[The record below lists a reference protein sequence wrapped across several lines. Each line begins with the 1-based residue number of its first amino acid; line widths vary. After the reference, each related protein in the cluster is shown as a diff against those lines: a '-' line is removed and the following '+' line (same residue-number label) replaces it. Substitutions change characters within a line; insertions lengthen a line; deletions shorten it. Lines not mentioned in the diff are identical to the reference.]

1 MWECDYAREPVDYR
15 LFWLKMLKKIWIL
28 PVSALAG
35 FVLIGAV
42 YYMSKLC
49 FGNGRTYQAETM
61 YYIDF
66 TLDSAGDYTYL
77 NQYTWGEVVKTDF
90 FVDYLEEG
98 FGGAVSREAIMEASY
113 AGVESDVRYL
123 YTRYKSRD
131 REQALKG
138 DKLLE
143 EAVVAYGEAQKEFNS
158 ITVIKAATEAKDVSN
173 IRLLTAAVLG
183 ACVGLFAAVVVLLV
197 RETVDTSIYVPATL
211 EKRYHVPAL
220 GAASMNEYEANC
232 KAILVGFGKVCVV
245 PGDESIDASEVKVYT
260 NPAAI
265 PCANPIVDPR
275 EIEMLK
281 DAECVVVAVKAGAH
295 NGKRLERTLEELGR
309 INAHVAAFVLVDEDE
324 KLIKKYYSK

>member
-183 ACVGLFAAVVVLLV
+183 ACVGLFAAVVVLFV

-232 KAILVGFGKVCVV
+232 KAILGGFGKVCVV
-245 PGDESIDASEVKVYT
+245 PGDESTDVAGVEIYVNHEACK
-260 NPAAI
+260 NPVNT
-265 PCANPIVDPR
+265 PS
-275 EIEMLK
+275 EIEKLK

-309 INAHVAAFVLVDEDE
+309 INAHVAAFVLVGEDE

>member
-232 KAILVGFGKVCVV
+232 KAILGGFGKVCVA
-245 PGDESIDASEVKVYT
+245 PGDESTDAAGVEIYVNHEACK
-260 NPAAI
+260 NPVNT
-265 PCANPIVDPR
+265 PS
-275 EIEMLK
+275 EIEKLK

-309 INAHVAAFVLVDEDE
+309 INAHVVAFVLVGEDE